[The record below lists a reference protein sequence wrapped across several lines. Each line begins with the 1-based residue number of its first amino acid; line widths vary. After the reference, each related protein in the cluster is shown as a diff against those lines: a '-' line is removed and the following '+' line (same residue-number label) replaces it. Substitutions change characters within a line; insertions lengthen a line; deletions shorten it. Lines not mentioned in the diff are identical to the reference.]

1 MLSAIITIVGL
12 LVLEVVQSVDN
23 AIVNAHMLKSMSP
36 RARKWFLLW
45 GILTAV
51 FIVRG
56 VLPLLIVWLTAPG
69 ITLWQAV
76 MATFGSDPLA
86 HEAMERSSYI
96 LLIGG
101 GMFLLLLYFH
111 WLFLEKKDPYFF
123 IDRLV
128 KKQHGVWFFAIS
140 ALLLVGLLWAVHDRP
155 AAMIAAAVGNAVF
168 FILYGFRQTAE
179 AQEHELERT
188 GSDLSKLLF
197 LEVLDM
203 SFSIDGIF
211 GAFAFTTNVGL
222 ILIGNGIGAI
232 VVRELTI
239 RGIDKV
245 NKYRWLKNGA
255 MTSIGFLGAFMIAE
269 SLGVH
274 MPEWLPTVMTLAIV
288 GASFWSSHRHL
299 KKAEAEHKHDDD
311 GTPKGPH
318 DTIY

>member
-1 MLSAIITIVGL
+1 MLSVVITIVGL
-12 LVLEVVQSVDN
+12 LVLEIVQSVDN
-23 AIVNAHMLKSMSP
+23 AIVNAHMLSTMSE

-51 FIVRG
+51 FLVRG
-56 VLPLLIVWLTAPG
+56 ILPLLIVWLTAPG

-76 MATFGSDPLA
+76 LATFGSDPIA
-86 HEAMERSSYI
+86 HKAMEDNSFI
-96 LLIGG
+96 LLVGG

-128 KKQHGVWFFAIS
+128 KQRHGVWFFAI
-140 ALLLVGLLWAVHDRP
+140 AGLLLVSIMWAVRDQP
-155 AAMIAAAVGNAVF
+155 LAMIAAATGNAVF

-179 AQEHELERT
+179 QQEKQIEK
-188 GSDLSKLLF
+188 GSSDIAKLLF
-197 LEVLDM
+197 LEVLDL

-245 NKYRWLKNGA
+245 GSYRWLKNGA
-255 MTSIGFLGAFMIAE
+255 MTSIGFLGAFMIVE

-274 MPEWLPTVMTLAIV
+274 TPDWLPTAATLTIV
-288 GASFWSSHRHL
+288 GMAFWSSHRYNSAHT
-299 KKAEAEHKHDDD
+299 KRSHA
-311 GTPKGPH
+311 
-318 DTIY
+318 